1 MNFNGGGAVYPVSDA
16 FMRAIK
22 SNTRTYYWTGTITT
36 SDKKTYEF
44 ENEDIVKGSGYIS
57 RQCCGNSEIELG
69 SVYTAELGIS
79 LFCDIDRY
87 TLDGAEIK
95 LWFHLLLD
103 DGSTESIPMGVFYVA
118 EANRRIKTLEL
129 KAYDGMLNLDKSFN
143 KGLSSAAP
151 YEFLS
156 LLSKACH
163 VELAQTK
170 EEIEALPNGTELLGI
185 YQDNDIESWRDF
197 LYYLAQTLGCFAVI
211 DRYGKLSLTS
221 YGSTPVM
228 AIDIR
233 HRFSSSFSDFVTRY
247 TAVSSTNKK
256 TETAEYYAK
265 DPDDGLTMNLGVNP
279 LLQFGL
285 EETRKRIIN
294 TILDVVSTVE
304 YVPFDSET
312 IGNPAL
318 DLGDVLRFTGGHAD
332 ETKQSAITSIYTKIN
347 GKQTVKCVGKNPRLA
362 AAKSKNDKNISGLI
376 SSIGETKLSIYTF
389 TNALALDAGEEK
401 LSIINMEFASGDET
415 NAEFHAQAIMEV
427 ESNPDT
433 RTLTAETTIDLGT
446 TTDDEGN
453 EVENKKVISFPL
465 SWQED
470 GKTVLSVFYVLDGHE
485 VEEFHPK
492 ESWLSGKHLL
502 TLYYPIIGLTAN
514 QLHTFEV
521 LISMKNGTAHIDD
534 QDIMATITG
543 QGLGVQ
549 ERWDG
554 RITADDTLKKILLSS
569 MPTHTLHDAVTVH
582 FLAPKKTGLS
592 DHVASIS
599 LTGMLMR
606 SMKDSLRLFAP
617 IVHDVVETADK
628 KKMHYSK
635 EYVLDDEVFKLRKDY
650 ALSGNSNVRLD
661 RGRMLKLVI
670 PTENFDSLTGLT
682 ILPFDTLPFV
692 NMKVLYAAD
701 LPLNSFTETAD
712 GAVKLKKSFSTRISG
727 QDQEIDRGRLA
738 AFSLGLQNMTEITE
752 LEVSN
757 V

>member
-1 MNFNGGGAVYPVSDA
+1 MYPVSNA
-16 FMRAIK
+16 FMQAIK
-22 SNTRTYYWTGTITT
+22 SNTRKYYWTGTITT

-69 SVYTAELGIS
+69 SVYAAELGIS

-197 LYYLAQTLGCFAVI
+197 LYYLAQTLSCFAII
-211 DRYGKLSLTS
+211 DRYGKLCLTS

-294 TILDVVSTVE
+294 AILDVVSSVE

-433 RTLTAETTIDLGT
+433 RMLTAETTINLGI

-453 EVENKKVISFPL
+453 EVENKTVISFPL
-465 SWQED
+465 SWNED
-470 GKTVLSVFYVLDGHE
+470 GKTALSVFYVLDGHE

-492 ESWLSGKHLL
+492 ESWLSGKHIL

-521 LISMKNGTAHIDD
+521 LISMKNGTGHIEA
-534 QDIMATITG
+534 QNIMATIAG

-554 RITADDTLKKILLSS
+554 RITADDTLKKILLSA
-569 MPTHTLHDAVTVH
+569 MPTHTLRDAVTVH
-582 FLAPKKTGLS
+582 FLAPKKTGLN
-592 DHVASIS
+592 DHVTSIS
-599 LTGMLMR
+599 LTGMPMR
-606 SMKDSLRLFAP
+606 SVKDSLRLFAP

-628 KKMHYSK
+628 KKMHYQK

-650 ALSGNSNVRLD
+650 VLSGNSNVRLD

-670 PTENFDSLTGLT
+670 PTGNFDSLTDLA
-682 ILPFDTLPFV
+682 ILPFDTLPFI
-692 NMKVLYAAD
+692 NMKILFAAD
-701 LPLNSFTETAD
+701 LPLNSFTELTD

>member
-1 MNFNGGGAVYPVSDA
+1 MYPVSDA

-22 SNTRTYYWTGTITT
+22 SNTRKYYWTGTITT
-36 SDKKTYEF
+36 SDEKIYEF
-44 ENEDIVKGSGYIS
+44 GNEDIVKGSGYIS

-69 SVYTAELGIS
+69 SVYAAELGIS

-87 TLDGAEIK
+87 TLDEAEIK

-170 EEIEALPNGTELLGI
+170 EEIETLPNGTELLGI

-221 YGSTPVM
+221 YGNTPVM

-389 TNALALDAGEEK
+389 TNALTLDAGEEK

-415 NAEFHAQAIMEV
+415 NAEFHAQAIMDV

-433 RTLTAETTIDLGT
+433 RTLTAETTINLGT

-465 SWQED
+465 SWNED
-470 GKTVLSVFYVLDGHE
+470 GKTAISVFYVLDGHE

-521 LISMKNGTAHIDD
+521 LISMQNGTGHIEA
-534 QDIMATITG
+534 QNIMATITG

-569 MPTHTLHDAVTVH
+569 MATHTLHDAVTVH
-582 FLAPKKTGLS
+582 FLAPKRTGLN

-599 LTGMLMR
+599 LMGMPMR

-628 KKMHYSK
+628 KKMHYQK
-635 EYVLDDEVFKLRKDY
+635 EYVLDDDVFKLRKEY
-650 ALSGNSNVRLD
+650 VLSGNSNVRLD

-670 PTENFDSLTGLT
+670 PTGNFDSLTDLA
-682 ILPFDTLPFV
+682 ILPFDTLPFI

-701 LPLNSFTETAD
+701 LPLNGFTEITD
-712 GAVKLKKSFSTRISG
+712 GAVELKKSFSTHISG
-727 QDQEIDRGRLA
+727 QDHAIDRGRLA

>member
-1 MNFNGGGAVYPVSDA
+1 MYPVSDA
-16 FMRAIK
+16 FMQAIK
-22 SNTRTYYWTGTITT
+22 SNTRKYYWTGTITT
-36 SDKKTYEF
+36 SDKKIYEF
-44 ENEDIVKGSGYIS
+44 GNEDIVKGSGYIS

-69 SVYTAELGIS
+69 SVYAAELGIS

-103 DGSTESIPMGVFYVA
+103 DGNTESIPMGVFYVA

-143 KGLSSAAP
+143 KGLSSASP

-170 EEIEALPNGTELLGI
+170 EEIEALPNGAELLGI

-312 IGNPAL
+312 IGNPTL

-415 NAEFHAQAIMEV
+415 NAEFHAQAIMDV
-427 ESNPDT
+427 QSNPDT
-433 RTLTAETTIDLGT
+433 RMLTAETTIDLGT

-453 EVENKKVISFPL
+453 KV
-465 SWQED
+465 
-470 GKTVLSVFYVLDGHE
+470 
-485 VEEFHPK
+485 
-492 ESWLSGKHLL
+492 
-502 TLYYPIIGLTAN
+502 
-514 QLHTFEV
+514 
-521 LISMKNGTAHIDD
+521 
-534 QDIMATITG
+534 
-543 QGLGVQ
+543 
-549 ERWDG
+549 
-554 RITADDTLKKILLSS
+554 
-569 MPTHTLHDAVTVH
+569 
-582 FLAPKKTGLS
+582 
-592 DHVASIS
+592 
-599 LTGMLMR
+599 
-606 SMKDSLRLFAP
+606 
-617 IVHDVVETADK
+617 
-628 KKMHYSK
+628 
-635 EYVLDDEVFKLRKDY
+635 
-650 ALSGNSNVRLD
+650 
-661 RGRMLKLVI
+661 
-670 PTENFDSLTGLT
+670 
-682 ILPFDTLPFV
+682 
-692 NMKVLYAAD
+692 
-701 LPLNSFTETAD
+701 
-712 GAVKLKKSFSTRISG
+712 
-727 QDQEIDRGRLA
+727 
-738 AFSLGLQNMTEITE
+738 
-752 LEVSN
+752 
-757 V
+757 

>member
-1 MNFNGGGAVYPVSDA
+1 MYPVSDA
-16 FMRAIK
+16 FMQAIK
-22 SNTRTYYWTGTITT
+22 SNTRKYYWTGTITT
-36 SDKKTYEF
+36 SDKKIYEF
-44 ENEDIVKGSGYIS
+44 GNEDIVKGSGYIS

-69 SVYTAELGIS
+69 SVYAAELGIS

-103 DGSTESIPMGVFYVA
+103 DGGTESIPMGVFYVA

-129 KAYDGMLNLDKSFN
+129 KAYDGMLNLDKAFN

-170 EEIEALPNGTELLGI
+170 EEIEALPNGMELLGI

-294 TILDVVSTVE
+294 TILNVVSTVE

-332 ETKQSAITSIYTKIN
+332 ETKQSAITSIYTRIN

-433 RTLTAETTIDLGT
+433 RTLTAETTIDLET
-446 TTDDEGN
+446 TTDEDGN

-465 SWQED
+465 SWNED
-470 GKTVLSVFYVLDGHE
+470 GKTDLSVFYVLDGHE

-521 LISMKNGTAHIDD
+521 LISMKNGTGHIET
-534 QDIMATITG
+534 QNIMATITG

-582 FLAPKKTGLS
+582 FLAPKKTGLN
-592 DHVASIS
+592 DHVTSIS

-628 KKMHYSK
+628 KKMHYQK
-635 EYVLDDEVFKLRKDY
+635 KYILDDDVFKLRKEY
-650 ALSGNSNVRLD
+650 ALSGNSNVRID

-670 PTENFDSLTGLT
+670 PTGNFDSFTDLT
-682 ILPFDTLPFV
+682 IRPFDTLPFI
-692 NMKVLYAAD
+692 NMKVLYAD
-701 LPLNSFTETAD
+701 GLQLNEFIERID
-712 GAVKLKKSFSTRISG
+712 GSVKLKKSFNTRISG

-738 AFSLGLQNMTEITE
+738 TFSLGLQNMTEITE

>member
-1 MNFNGGGAVYPVSDA
+1 MYPVSDK
-16 FMRAIK
+16 FMEEVQK
-22 SNTRTYYWTGTITT
+22 NTRTFYWTGSITT
-36 SDKKTYEF
+36 KNGQVCEF
-44 ENEDIVKGSGYIS
+44 DNDDIVKGSGYIN
-57 RQCCGNSEIELG
+57 RQCCGNTEIELG
-69 SVYTAELGIS
+69 TVYAAEMGIS
-79 LFCDIDRY
+79 LYSDIDRY
-87 TLDGAEIK
+87 TLDGAEIR
-95 LWFHLLLD
+95 LSFHLVYED
-103 DGSTESIPMGVFYVA
+103 ETEEEVPMGVFYVA
-118 EANRRIKTLEL
+118 EANRCIKTLEL
-129 KAYDGMLNLDKSFN
+129 RAYDGMLNLDKNFS
-143 KGLSSAAP
+143 KGLSSAYP

-163 VELAQTK
+163 IELAQTK

-197 LYYLAQTLGCFAVI
+197 LYYLAQTLGCFALI
-211 DRYGKLSLTS
+211 DRFGRLNLSAYGETA
-221 YGSTPVM
+221 VM

-247 TAVSSTNKK
+247 TAVSSTNKR
-256 TETAEYYAK
+256 TEKAEYYAK
-265 DPDDGLTMNLGVNP
+265 TPDDGLTMNLGVNP

-294 TILDVVSTVE
+294 EILDVITSVE
-304 YVPFDSET
+304 YVPFDSDT

-362 AAKSKNDKNISGLI
+362 AAKSKNDKNITGLI
-376 SSIGETKLSIYTF
+376 NSIGETKLSIYTF
-389 TNALALDAGEEK
+389 ANALALDVGEEK

-415 NAEFHAQAIMEV
+415 NAEFHAQAILQV

-446 TTDDEGN
+446 TTDEDGRK
-453 EVENKKVISFPL
+453 VENKKVISFPL
-465 SWQED
+465 SWDED
-470 GKTVLSVFYVLDGHE
+470 GKTELSVFYVLDGHE

-502 TLYYPIIGLTAN
+502 TLYYPIMGLTAN

-521 LISMKNGTAHIDD
+521 LISMKNGAGHIEA
-534 QDIMATITG
+534 QNIIATITG

-554 RITADDTLKKILLSS
+554 KITAEETMKKILLSS
-569 MPTHTLHDAVTVH
+569 MLTHTLQDAVTVH
-582 FLAPKKTGLS
+582 FLAPKKTGLN

-599 LTGMLMR
+599 LAGMPMR
-606 SMKDSLRLFAP
+606 SMKDTLRLFAP

-628 KKMHYSK
+628 KKMNYKK
-635 EYVLDDEVFKLRKDY
+635 EYVLAEDVFRLRKEY
-650 ALSGNSNVRLD
+650 ALSGNSSIRLD
-661 RGRMLKLVI
+661 HGRMLKLVI
-670 PTENFDSLTGLT
+670 PTENFDSLTALT
-682 ILPFDTLPFV
+682 IQPLETLPFI
-692 NMKVLYAAD
+692 NMEVLYPGN
-701 LPLNSFTETAD
+701 LSFSELTEQVGD
-712 GAVKLKKSFSTRISG
+712 AVKLKTSFSRQVSG
-727 QDQEIDRGRLA
+727 QDQKINRGRLA
-738 AFSLGLQNMTEITE
+738 AFSVGLGDMEEIEE

>member
-1 MNFNGGGAVYPVSDA
+1 MYPVSDA
-16 FMRAIK
+16 FMQAIK
-22 SNTRTYYWTGTITT
+22 SNTRKYYWTGTITT
-36 SDKKTYEF
+36 SDKKIYEF
-44 ENEDIVKGSGYIS
+44 GNEDIVKGSGYIS

-69 SVYTAELGIS
+69 SVYAAELGIS

-95 LWFHLLLD
+95 LWFHLLLG

-170 EEIEALPNGTELLGI
+170 EEIETLPNGTELLGI

-332 ETKQSAITSIYTKIN
+332 ETKQSAITSIYTRIN

-446 TTDDEGN
+446 ITDNEGN

-465 SWQED
+465 SWDED
-470 GKTVLSVFYVLDGHE
+470 GKTALSVFYVLDGHE

-521 LISMKNGTAHIDD
+521 LISMQNGTGHIEA
-534 QDIMATITG
+534 QNIMATITG

-582 FLAPKKTGLS
+582 FLAPKKTGLN
-592 DHVASIS
+592 DHVASIF
-599 LTGMLMR
+599 LTGMPMR

-628 KKMHYSK
+628 KKMHYQK
-635 EYVLDDEVFKLRKDY
+635 EYVLDNDVFKLRKEY

-670 PTENFDSLTGLT
+670 PTENFDSLTDLT
-682 ILPFDTLPFV
+682 ILPFDTLPFI
-692 NMKVLYAAD
+692 NMKVLYADD
-701 LPLNSFTETAD
+701 LLINEFIERVD

-727 QDQEIDRGRLA
+727 QDREIDRGRLA

>member
-1 MNFNGGGAVYPVSDA
+1 MYPVSDA
-16 FMRAIK
+16 FMQAIK
-22 SNTRTYYWTGTITT
+22 SNTRKYYWTGTITT
-36 SDKKTYEF
+36 SDKKIYEF
-44 ENEDIVKGSGYIS
+44 GNEDIVKGSGYIS

-69 SVYTAELGIS
+69 SVYAAELGIS

-389 TNALALDAGEEK
+389 TNALALDAAEEK

-433 RTLTAETTIDLGT
+433 RMLTAETTINLGI

-465 SWQED
+465 SWNED
-470 GKTVLSVFYVLDGHE
+470 GKTTLSVFYVLDGHE

-521 LISMKNGTAHIDD
+521 LISMKDGTGHIEA
-534 QDIMATITG
+534 QNIMATITG

-554 RITADDTLKKILLSS
+554 RIMADDTLKKILLSS
-569 MPTHTLHDAVTVH
+569 MPTHTLRDAVTVH
-582 FLAPKKTGLS
+582 FHAPKKTGLN
-592 DHVASIS
+592 DHVTSIS
-599 LTGMLMR
+599 LTGMPMR
-606 SMKDSLRLFAP
+606 FMKDSLRLFAP

-628 KKMHYSK
+628 KKMHYQK
-635 EYVLDDEVFKLRKDY
+635 EYVLDDEVFKLRKEY

-682 ILPFDTLPFV
+682 ILPFDTLPFI

-701 LPLNSFTETAD
+701 LPLNSFTEITD
-712 GAVKLKKSFSTRISG
+712 GAVKLKKSFSTHISG
-727 QDQEIDRGRLA
+727 RDHAIDRGRLA

>member
-1 MNFNGGGAVYPVSDA
+1 MYPVSDA
-16 FMRAIK
+16 FMQAIK
-22 SNTRTYYWTGTITT
+22 SNTRKYYWTGTITT

-44 ENEDIVKGSGYIS
+44 GNEDIVKGSGYIS

-69 SVYTAELGIS
+69 SVYAAELGIS

-95 LWFHLLLD
+95 LWFHLVLG

-129 KAYDGMLNLDKSFN
+129 KAYDGMLNLDKAFN
-143 KGLSSAAP
+143 KGLSSASP

-163 VELAQTK
+163 VDLAQTK

-211 DRYGKLSLTS
+211 DRYGKLCLTA
-221 YGSTPVM
+221 YGNTPVM

-332 ETKQSAITSIYTKIN
+332 ETKQSAITSIYTRIN

-389 TNALALDAGEEK
+389 TNALALDAGEDK

-415 NAEFHAQAIMEV
+415 NAEFHAQAIMAV
-427 ESNPDT
+427 ESNPNT
-433 RTLTAETTIDLGT
+433 RTLTAETTIDLGS
-446 TTDDEGN
+446 TTDEDGN

-465 SWQED
+465 SWNED

-521 LISMKNGTAHIDD
+521 LISMKNGTGHIEA
-534 QDIMATITG
+534 QNIMATITG

-582 FLAPKKTGLS
+582 FLAPKKAGLN
-592 DHVASIS
+592 DQVASIT
-599 LTGMLMR
+599 LTGMPMR

-617 IVHDVVETADK
+617 IVHDVVKTADK
-628 KKMHYSK
+628 KKMHYQK
-635 EYVLDDEVFKLRKDY
+635 EYVLDADVFKLRKNY
-650 ALSGNSNVRLD
+650 ALSGNNSIRLD
-661 RGRMLKLVI
+661 RGRMLKLVL
-670 PTENFDSLTGLT
+670 PTENFDNLTGLT
-682 ILPFDTLPFV
+682 ILPFDTLPFI
-692 NMKVLYAAD
+692 NMKVLYVDTLQLND
-701 LPLNSFTETAD
+701 LTERIE
-712 GAVKLKKSFSTRISG
+712 GMVKLKTSFQTRIFG
-727 QDQEIDRGRLA
+727 QNQKIDRGRLA
-738 AFSLGLQNMTEITE
+738 TFSLGLQNMEEITE

-757 V
+757 A

>member
-1 MNFNGGGAVYPVSDA
+1 MYPVSDA
-16 FMRAIK
+16 FMQAIK
-22 SNTRTYYWTGTITT
+22 SNTRKYYWTGTITT
-36 SDKKTYEF
+36 SDKKIYEF
-44 ENEDIVKGSGYIS
+44 GNEDIVKGSGYIS

-69 SVYTAELGIS
+69 SVYAAELGIS

-103 DGSTESIPMGVFYVA
+103 DGNTESIPMGVFYVA

-129 KAYDGMLNLDKSFN
+129 KAYDGMLNLDKAFN

-285 EETRKRIIN
+285 EETRNRIIN

-427 ESNPDT
+427 ESNPNT

-465 SWQED
+465 SWNED
-470 GKTVLSVFYVLDGHE
+470 GKTALSVFYVLDGHE

-521 LISMKNGTAHIDD
+521 LISMKNGTGHIEA
-534 QDIMATITG
+534 QNIMATITG

-599 LTGMLMR
+599 LTGMPMR
-606 SMKDSLRLFAP
+606 SIKDSLRLFAP

-628 KKMHYSK
+628 KKMHYQK
-635 EYVLDDEVFKLRKDY
+635 EYVLDDDVFKLRKDY
-650 ALSGNSNVRLD
+650 ALSGNSYVRLD

-682 ILPFDTLPFV
+682 ILPFDTLPFI
-692 NMKVLYAAD
+692 NMKVLYAD
-701 LPLNSFTETAD
+701 GLQLNEFIERID
-712 GAVKLKKSFSTRISG
+712 GAVKLKKSFNTRISG

-738 AFSLGLQNMTEITE
+738 AFSLGLQNMAEIKE

>member
-1 MNFNGGGAVYPVSDA
+1 MYPVSDA
-16 FMRAIK
+16 FMQAIK
-22 SNTRTYYWTGTITT
+22 SNTRKYYWTGTITT

-44 ENEDIVKGSGYIS
+44 GNWDIVKGSGYIS

-69 SVYTAELGIS
+69 SVYAAELGIS

-103 DGSTESIPMGVFYVA
+103 DGGTESIPMGVFYVA

-129 KAYDGMLNLDKSFN
+129 KAYDGMLNLDKAFN
-143 KGLSSAAP
+143 KGLSSASP

-170 EEIEALPNGTELLGI
+170 EEIEALPNGMELLGI

-211 DRYGKLSLTS
+211 DRYGKLSLIS
-221 YGSTPVM
+221 YGSMPVM

-332 ETKQSAITSIYTKIN
+332 ETKQSAITSIYTRIN

-415 NAEFHAQAIMEV
+415 NAEFHAQAIMDV
-427 ESNPDT
+427 ESHPDT

-465 SWQED
+465 SWNED
-470 GKTVLSVFYVLDGHE
+470 GKTALSVFYVLDGHE

-521 LISMKNGTAHIDD
+521 LISMKNGTGHIEA
-534 QDIMATITG
+534 QNIMATITG

-569 MPTHTLHDAVTVH
+569 MPTHALHDTVTVH
-582 FLAPKKTGLS
+582 FLAPKKTGLN

-628 KKMHYSK
+628 KKMYYQK
-635 EYVLDDEVFKLRKDY
+635 EYVLDDDVFKLRKDY

-670 PTENFDSLTGLT
+670 PTGNFDRLTDLT
-682 ILPFDTLPFV
+682 IRPFDTLPFI
-692 NMKVLYAAD
+692 NMKVLYAD
-701 LPLNSFTETAD
+701 GLQLNEFIEKAD
-712 GAVKLKKSFSTRISG
+712 GAVKLKESFSTRISG
-727 QDQEIDRGRLA
+727 QDREIDRGRLA
-738 AFSLGLQNMTEITE
+738 AFSLELQNMAEITE
-752 LEVSN
+752 LEVSY

>member
-1 MNFNGGGAVYPVSDA
+1 MYPVSDA

-22 SNTRTYYWTGTITT
+22 SNTRKYYWTGTITT

-44 ENEDIVKGSGYIS
+44 GNEDIVKGSGYIS

-69 SVYTAELGIS
+69 SVYAAELGIS

-87 TLDGAEIK
+87 TLDEAEIK

-185 YQDNDIESWRDF
+185 YQDNDIESWCDF

-211 DRYGKLSLTS
+211 DRYGKLSLTA

-294 TILDVVSTVE
+294 AILDVVSSVE

-389 TNALALDAGEEK
+389 TNALALDAGEER

-433 RTLTAETTIDLGT
+433 RMLTAETTIDLGT

-465 SWQED
+465 SWNED
-470 GKTVLSVFYVLDGHE
+470 GKTALSVFYVLDGHE

-521 LISMKNGTAHIDD
+521 LISMQNGTGHIEA
-534 QDIMATITG
+534 QNIMATITG

-569 MPTHTLHDAVTVH
+569 MPTHTLHDTVTVH
-582 FLAPKKTGLS
+582 FLAPKKTGLN

-599 LTGMLMR
+599 LTGMPMR

-628 KKMHYSK
+628 KKMHYQK

-661 RGRMLKLVI
+661 RGRVLKLVI

-682 ILPFDTLPFV
+682 ILPFDTLPFI
-692 NMKVLYAAD
+692 NMKVLYAAA
-701 LPLNSFTETAD
+701 LPLNSFTEITD
-712 GAVKLKKSFSTRISG
+712 DAVKLKKSFSTRISG

-738 AFSLGLQNMTEITE
+738 TFSLGLQNMTEITE

>member
-1 MNFNGGGAVYPVSDA
+1 MYPVSDA
-16 FMRAIK
+16 FMQAIK
-22 SNTRTYYWTGTITT
+22 SNTRSYYWTGTLTT

-44 ENEDIVKGSGYIS
+44 GNEDIVKGSGYIS

-69 SVYTAELGIS
+69 SVYAAELGIS

-95 LWFHLLLD
+95 LWFHLVLG
-103 DGSTESIPMGVFYVA
+103 DGSMESIPMGVFYVA

-129 KAYDGMLNLDKSFN
+129 KAYDGMLNLDKAFN
-143 KGLSSAAP
+143 KGLSSAPP

-211 DRYGKLSLTS
+211 DRYGKLCLTT
-221 YGSTPVM
+221 YGNTPVM

-332 ETKQSAITSIYTKIN
+332 ETKQSAITSIYTRIN
-347 GKQTVKCVGKNPRLA
+347 GKQTIKCVGKNPRLA

-389 TNALALDAGEEK
+389 TNALALEAGEEK

-433 RTLTAETTIDLGT
+433 RTLTAETTIDLGS
-446 TTDDEGN
+446 TTDEDGN

-465 SWQED
+465 SWNED
-470 GKTVLSVFYVLDGHE
+470 GKTALSVFYVLDGHE

-502 TLYYPIIGLTAN
+502 TLYYPLIGLTAN

-521 LISMKNGTAHIDD
+521 LISMKNGTGHIEA
-534 QDIMATITG
+534 QNIMATITG

-554 RITADDTLKKILLSS
+554 RITADDTLKMILLSS

-582 FLAPKKTGLS
+582 FIEPKRTGLD
-592 DHVASIS
+592 DHVASIT
-599 LTGMLMR
+599 LTGMPMR

-617 IVHDVVETADK
+617 IVHDVIETADK
-628 KKMHYSK
+628 KKMQYQK
-635 EYVLDDEVFKLRKDY
+635 EYILDDDVFRLRKNY
-650 ALSGNSNVRLD
+650 ALSGNNSIRLD

-670 PTENFDSLTGLT
+670 PTGNFDSLTGLT
-682 ILPFDTLPFV
+682 IQPFDTLPFI

-701 LPLNSFTETAD
+701 LPLNSFTEITN
-712 GAVKLKKSFSTRISG
+712 GTVKLKESFNTRVSG
-727 QDQEIDRGRLA
+727 QDQKIDRGRLA
-738 AFSLGLQNMTEITE
+738 TFSLGLQNMAEIKE

>member
-1 MNFNGGGAVYPVSDA
+1 MYPVSDA
-16 FMRAIK
+16 FMQAIK
-22 SNTRTYYWTGTITT
+22 SNTRKYYWTGTITT

-44 ENEDIVKGSGYIS
+44 GNEDIVKGSGYIS

-69 SVYTAELGIS
+69 SVYAAELGIS
-79 LFCDIDRY
+79 LFCDIDQY

-103 DGSTESIPMGVFYVA
+103 DGSTESIPMGAFYVA

-221 YGSTPVM
+221 YGSTPVV

-285 EETRKRIIN
+285 EETRRRIIN

-389 TNALALDAGEEK
+389 TNALALDAGEET

-415 NAEFHAQAIMEV
+415 NAEFHAQAILDV

-446 TTDDEGN
+446 TADDEGN
-453 EVENKKVISFPL
+453 EAENKKVISFPL
-465 SWQED
+465 SWNED
-470 GKTVLSVFYVLDGHE
+470 GKTALSVFYVLDGHE

-521 LISMKNGTAHIDD
+521 LISMKNGTGHIEA
-534 QDIMATITG
+534 QNIMATITG

-554 RITADDTLKKILLSS
+554 RITADDALKKILLSS

-582 FLAPKKTGLS
+582 FLAPKKTGLN

-599 LTGMLMR
+599 LTGMPMR

-628 KKMHYSK
+628 KKMHYQK
-635 EYVLDDEVFKLRKDY
+635 EYVLDDDVFKLRKEY
-650 ALSGNSNVRLD
+650 TLSGNSNVRLD

-670 PTENFDSLTGLT
+670 PTGNFDSLTDLA
-682 ILPFDTLPFV
+682 ILPFDTLPFI
-692 NMKVLYAAD
+692 NMKVSYAAD
-701 LPLNSFTETAD
+701 LPLNSFTEITD

-727 QDQEIDRGRLA
+727 QDQKIDRGRLT
-738 AFSLGLQNMTEITE
+738 AFSLGLQNMEEITE

>member
-1 MNFNGGGAVYPVSDA
+1 MYPVSDA

-22 SNTRTYYWTGTITT
+22 SNTRKYYWTGTITT

-44 ENEDIVKGSGYIS
+44 GNEDIVKGSGYIS

-69 SVYTAELGIS
+69 SVYAAELGIS

-87 TLDGAEIK
+87 TLDEAEIK

-170 EEIEALPNGTELLGI
+170 EEIEALPNGTELLGV

-197 LYYLAQTLGCFAVI
+197 LYYLAQTLGCFAAI
-211 DRYGKLSLTS
+211 DRYGKLCLTS

-247 TAVSSTNKK
+247 TAVNSTNKK

-433 RTLTAETTIDLGT
+433 RMLTAETTIDLGT

-465 SWQED
+465 SWNED
-470 GKTVLSVFYVLDGHE
+470 GKTTLSVFYVLDGHE

-521 LISMKNGTAHIDD
+521 LISMQNGTGHIEA
-534 QDIMATITG
+534 QNIMATITG

-569 MPTHTLHDAVTVH
+569 MSTHTLHDTVTIH
-582 FLAPKKTGLS
+582 FLAPKKTGLN

-599 LTGMLMR
+599 LTGMPMR

-628 KKMHYSK
+628 KKMHYQK
-635 EYVLDDEVFKLRKDY
+635 EYVLDDEEFKLRKDY
-650 ALSGNSNVRLD
+650 VLSGNSNVRLD

-682 ILPFDTLPFV
+682 ILPFDTLPFI

-701 LPLNSFTETAD
+701 LPMNSFTEITD
-712 GAVKLKKSFSTRISG
+712 GAAKLKKSFGTRISG
-727 QDQEIDRGRLA
+727 EDQEIDRGRLA
-738 AFSLGLQNMTEITE
+738 TFSLGLQNMTEITE

>member
-1 MNFNGGGAVYPVSDA
+1 MYPVSDA
-16 FMRAIK
+16 FMQAIK
-22 SNTRTYYWTGTITT
+22 SNTRKYYWTGTITT

-44 ENEDIVKGSGYIS
+44 GNEDIVKGSGYIS

-69 SVYTAELGIS
+69 SVYAAELGIS

-143 KGLSSAAP
+143 KGLSSAYP

-197 LYYLAQTLGCFAVI
+197 LFYLAQTLGCFAVI

-312 IGNPAL
+312 IGNPAM

-332 ETKQSAITSIYTKIN
+332 ETKQSAITSIYTRIN

-401 LSIINMEFASGDET
+401 QSIINMEFASGDET

-427 ESNPDT
+427 ESNPNT

-465 SWQED
+465 SWNED
-470 GKTVLSVFYVLDGHE
+470 GKTALSVFYVLDGHE

-521 LISMKNGTAHIDD
+521 LISMKNGTGHIEA
-534 QDIMATITG
+534 QNIMATITG

-554 RITADDTLKKILLSS
+554 RITAEDTLKKILLSS
-569 MPTHTLHDAVTVH
+569 MPTHALHDAVTVH
-582 FLAPKKTGLS
+582 FLAPKKTGLN

-599 LTGMLMR
+599 LTGMPMR

-628 KKMHYSK
+628 KKMHYQK
-635 EYVLDDEVFKLRKDY
+635 EYVLDDDVFKLRKEY

-670 PTENFDSLTGLT
+670 PTGNFDSLTDLT
-682 ILPFDTLPFV
+682 ILPFDTLPFI
-692 NMKVLYAAD
+692 NMKVLYAD
-701 LPLNSFTETAD
+701 GLQLNEFIERID
-712 GAVKLKKSFSTRISG
+712 GAVKLKKSFNTRISG

-738 AFSLGLQNMTEITE
+738 TFSLGLQNMAEIKE

>member
-1 MNFNGGGAVYPVSDA
+1 MYPVSDA

-22 SNTRTYYWTGTITT
+22 SNTRKYYWTGTITT

-44 ENEDIVKGSGYIS
+44 GNEDIVKGSGYIS

-69 SVYTAELGIS
+69 SVYAAELGIS

-87 TLDGAEIK
+87 TLDEAEIK

-312 IGNPAL
+312 IGNPVL

-376 SSIGETKLSIYTF
+376 TSIGETKLSIYTF

-433 RTLTAETTIDLGT
+433 RMLTAETTIDLGT

-465 SWQED
+465 SWNED
-470 GKTVLSVFYVLDGHE
+470 GKTALSVFYVLDGHE

-521 LISMKNGTAHIDD
+521 LISMKNGTGHIEA
-534 QDIMATITG
+534 QNIMATITG

-569 MPTHTLHDAVTVH
+569 MPTHMLHDTVTVH
-582 FLAPKKTGLS
+582 FLAPKKTGLN

-599 LTGMLMR
+599 LTGMPMR

-628 KKMHYSK
+628 KKMHYQK
-635 EYVLDDEVFKLRKDY
+635 EYVLDDEVFKLRKEY
-650 ALSGNSNVRLD
+650 TLSGNSNVRID
-661 RGRMLKLVI
+661 RGRMLKLLI
-670 PTENFDSLTGLT
+670 PTENFDNLTGLT
-682 ILPFDTLPFV
+682 ILPFDTLPFI

-701 LPLNSFTETAD
+701 LPLNSFTEITD
-712 GAVKLKKSFSTRISG
+712 GAVKLKKSFSIRISG
-727 QDQEIDRGRLA
+727 QDQKIDRGRLA

>member
-1 MNFNGGGAVYPVSDA
+1 MYPVSDA
-16 FMRAIK
+16 FMQAIK
-22 SNTRTYYWTGTITT
+22 SNTRKYYWTGTITT
-36 SDKKTYEF
+36 SDEKIYEF
-44 ENEDIVKGSGYIS
+44 GNEDIVKGSGYIS

-69 SVYTAELGIS
+69 SVYAAELGIS

-143 KGLSSAAP
+143 KGLSSAYP

-197 LYYLAQTLGCFAVI
+197 LYYIAQTLGCFAVI
-211 DRYGKLSLTS
+211 DRYGKLSLAS

-256 TETAEYYAK
+256 METAEYYAK

-294 TILDVVSTVE
+294 TILDVVSIVE

-415 NAEFHAQAIMEV
+415 NAEFHAQVIMEV
-427 ESNPDT
+427 ESKPDT
-433 RTLTAETTIDLGT
+433 RMLTAETTIDLGT

-465 SWQED
+465 SWNED
-470 GKTVLSVFYVLDGHE
+470 GKTALSVFYVLDGHE

-521 LISMKNGTAHIDD
+521 LISMQNGTGHIEA
-534 QDIMATITG
+534 QNIMATITG

-569 MPTHTLHDAVTVH
+569 MPTYTLHDTVTVH
-582 FLAPKKTGLS
+582 FLAPKKTGLN

-599 LTGMLMR
+599 LMGMPMR

-628 KKMHYSK
+628 KKMHYQK
-635 EYVLDDEVFKLRKDY
+635 EYVLDDDVFKLRKEY
-650 ALSGNSNVRLD
+650 VLSGNSNVRLD

-670 PTENFDSLTGLT
+670 PTGNFDSLTDLA
-682 ILPFDTLPFV
+682 ILPFDTFPFI

-701 LPLNSFTETAD
+701 LPLNSFTEITD
-712 GAVKLKKSFSTRISG
+712 GLVKLKKSFNTRISG
-727 QDQEIDRGRLA
+727 QNQKIDRGRLA
-738 AFSLGLQNMTEITE
+738 AFSLGLQNMAEIKE

>member
-1 MNFNGGGAVYPVSDA
+1 MYPVSDA
-16 FMRAIK
+16 FMQAIK
-22 SNTRTYYWTGTITT
+22 SNTRKYYWTGTIST

-44 ENEDIVKGSGYIS
+44 GNEDIVKSSGYIS

-69 SVYTAELGIS
+69 SVYAAEFGIS

-87 TLDGAEIK
+87 TLEGAEIK

-211 DRYGKLSLTS
+211 DRYGKLSLAP

-228 AIDIR
+228 AIEIR

-294 TILDVVSTVE
+294 AILDVVSSVE

-415 NAEFHAQAIMEV
+415 NAEFHAQAIMDV
-427 ESNPDT
+427 ESNPNT
-433 RTLTAETTIDLGT
+433 RMLTAETTIDLGT

-453 EVENKKVISFPL
+453 EVENKKVISLPL
-465 SWQED
+465 SWNED
-470 GKTVLSVFYVLDGHE
+470 GKTALSVFYVLDGHE

-521 LISMKNGTAHIDD
+521 LISMQNGTGHIEA
-534 QDIMATITG
+534 QNIMATITG

-569 MPTHTLHDAVTVH
+569 MPTHTLHDAVAVH
-582 FLAPKKTGLS
+582 FLAPKKTGLN

-599 LTGMLMR
+599 LTGMPMR
-606 SMKDSLRLFAP
+606 SMKDSLRFFAP

-628 KKMHYSK
+628 KKMHYQK

-650 ALSGNSNVRLD
+650 TLSGNSNVRLD

-682 ILPFDTLPFV
+682 ILPFDTLPFI

-701 LPLNSFTETAD
+701 LPLNSFTEITD

>member
-1 MNFNGGGAVYPVSDA
+1 MYPVSDA
-16 FMRAIK
+16 FMQAIK
-22 SNTRTYYWTGTITT
+22 SNTRKYYWTGTITT

-44 ENEDIVKGSGYIS
+44 GNKDIVKGSGYIS

-69 SVYTAELGIS
+69 SVYAAELGIS

-129 KAYDGMLNLDKSFN
+129 KAYDGMLSLDKSFN

-211 DRYGKLSLTS
+211 NRYGKLSLTS

-294 TILDVVSTVE
+294 TILDVVSNVE

-446 TTDDEGN
+446 TTDDDGN

-465 SWQED
+465 SWNED
-470 GKTVLSVFYVLDGHE
+470 GKTALSVFYVLDGHE

-521 LISMKNGTAHIDD
+521 LISMKNGTGHIEA
-534 QDIMATITG
+534 QNIMATITG

-569 MPTHTLHDAVTVH
+569 MPTHTLHDTVTVH
-582 FLAPKKTGLS
+582 FLAPKKTGLN
-592 DHVASIS
+592 DHVTSIS
-599 LTGMLMR
+599 LTGMPMR

-628 KKMHYSK
+628 KKMHYQK
-635 EYVLDDEVFKLRKDY
+635 EYILDDDVFKLRKEY
-650 ALSGNSNVRLD
+650 ALSGYSNVRLD

-670 PTENFDSLTGLT
+670 PTGNFDSLTGLT
-682 ILPFDTLPFV
+682 ILPFDTLPFI
-692 NMKVLYAAD
+692 NMKVLYAAA
-701 LPLNSFTETAD
+701 LPLNSFTEITD
-712 GAVKLKKSFSTRISG
+712 GAVKLKNSFSTRISG

>member
-1 MNFNGGGAVYPVSDA
+1 MYPVSDA

-22 SNTRTYYWTGTITT
+22 SNTRKYYWTGTITT

-44 ENEDIVKGSGYIS
+44 GNEDIVKGSGYIS

-69 SVYTAELGIS
+69 SVYAAELGIS

-87 TLDGAEIK
+87 TLDEAEIK

-129 KAYDGMLNLDKSFN
+129 KAYDGMLNLDKFFN

-211 DRYGKLSLTS
+211 DRYGKLSLTA

-294 TILDVVSTVE
+294 AILDVVSSVE

-389 TNALALDAGEEK
+389 TNALALDAGEER

-433 RTLTAETTIDLGT
+433 RMLTAETTIDLGT

-465 SWQED
+465 SWNED
-470 GKTVLSVFYVLDGHE
+470 GKTALSVFYVLDGHE

-521 LISMKNGTAHIDD
+521 LISMQNGTGHIEA
-534 QDIMATITG
+534 QNIMATITG

-569 MPTHTLHDAVTVH
+569 MPTHTLHDTVTVH
-582 FLAPKKTGLS
+582 FLAPKKTGLN

-599 LTGMLMR
+599 LTGMPMR

-628 KKMHYSK
+628 KKMHYQK

-661 RGRMLKLVI
+661 RGRVLKLVI

-682 ILPFDTLPFV
+682 ILPFDTLPFI
-692 NMKVLYAAD
+692 NMKVLYAAA
-701 LPLNSFTETAD
+701 LPLNSFTEITD
-712 GAVKLKKSFSTRISG
+712 DAVKLKKSFSTRISG

-738 AFSLGLQNMTEITE
+738 TFSLGLQNMTEITE